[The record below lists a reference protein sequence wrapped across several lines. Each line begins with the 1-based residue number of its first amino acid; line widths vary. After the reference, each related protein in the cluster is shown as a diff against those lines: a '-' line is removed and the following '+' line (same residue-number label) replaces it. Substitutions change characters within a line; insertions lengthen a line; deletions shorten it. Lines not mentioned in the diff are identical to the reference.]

1 MIFLFVKQKKQILK
15 KHLARVHLKPLHRA
29 CDHSPN
35 GSHYLHRQD
44 TLKRENHEEAGVPYG
59 QCM

>member
-1 MIFLFVKQKKQILK
+1 MIFLFVKQKQ
-15 KHLARVHLKPLHRA
+15 HLARVHLKPLHRA